1 MRGSNDTR
9 DDRGGHECTVSGA
22 PGQALAGDADL
33 ETRTYYRLLAAER
46 RQFEPT
52 DRFFEALESAFL
64 WAYLGS
70 VDEPGVPP
78 AVELAVEDA
87 LALTRAEFED
97 GDADLRT
104 AVIPAFYERVV
115 GFYCAYR
122 A

>member
-1 MRGSNDTR
+1 MRETNDTR
-9 DDRGGHECTVSGA
+9 DGRRECTASGGA
-22 PGQALAGDADL
+22 GLAGDADL
-33 ETRTYYRLLAAER
+33 ETRTYYRLLSADR

-52 DRFFEALESAFL
+52 DRLFDQLESAFL

-87 LALTRAEFED
+87 LALTREQFAD
-97 GDADLRT
+97 RPDADLRT
-104 AVIPAFYERVV
+104 EVIPAFYERVV

-122 A
+122 G